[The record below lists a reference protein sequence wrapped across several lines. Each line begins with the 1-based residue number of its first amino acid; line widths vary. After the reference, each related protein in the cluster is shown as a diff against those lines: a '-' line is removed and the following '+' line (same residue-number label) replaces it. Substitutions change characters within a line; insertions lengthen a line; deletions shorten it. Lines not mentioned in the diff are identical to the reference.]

1 MYKQSNQPGRCQPR
15 QNLGE
20 KMRQISPIIRGSHTA
35 LYRLFRT
42 EIRNGHKIEIYNYR
56 DTEVFTWQVDGKRF
70 AGERW
75 NSATAAAA
83 RAIDFIDG
91 IIG

>member
-1 MYKQSNQPGRCQPR
+1 MKP
-15 QNLGE
+15 
-20 KMRQISPIIRGSHTA
+20 ISSIIRDRHTA
-35 LYRLFRT
+35 LYLLFHT

-56 DTEVFTWQVDGKRF
+56 DTEVFTWQVDSKRF

-75 NSATAAAA
+75 NSAAAAAA

>member
-1 MYKQSNQPGRCQPR
+1 MKP
-15 QNLGE
+15 
-20 KMRQISPIIRGSHTA
+20 IAPIIRNRHTA
-35 LYRLFRT
+35 LYRLCRT
-42 EIRNGHKIEIYNYR
+42 EIRNGRKIEIYNFR

-91 IIG
+91 IIE

>member
-1 MYKQSNQPGRCQPR
+1 MTTIEAQPEYQ
-15 QNLGE
+15 E
-20 KMRQISPIIRGSHTA
+20 KKMKPIVAIIRNRHTA

-42 EIRNGHKIEIYNYR
+42 EIRSGHKIEIYNFR
-56 DTEVFTWQVDGKRF
+56 DTEVFMWQVDGKRF

-75 NSATAAAA
+75 NSPTAAAA
-83 RAIDFIDG
+83 RAIDFING

>member
-1 MYKQSNQPGRCQPR
+1 MKT
-15 QNLGE
+15 LT
-20 KMRQISPIIRGSHTA
+20 PIIRNRHTA
-35 LYRLFRT
+35 LYRLFHT
-42 EIRNGHKIEIYNYR
+42 EIRNGRKIEIYNFR

-75 NSATAAAA
+75 NSATEATA